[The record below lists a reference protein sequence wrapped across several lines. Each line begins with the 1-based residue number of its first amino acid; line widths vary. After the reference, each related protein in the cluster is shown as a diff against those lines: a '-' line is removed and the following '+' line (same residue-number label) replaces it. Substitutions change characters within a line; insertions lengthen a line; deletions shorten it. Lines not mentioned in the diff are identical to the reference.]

1 MENFRIPDLRIPIPA
16 ALNPELQ
23 EAAAAADAWLDEFG
37 LVPTEEAR
45 RHVRRTRVDR
55 LTAWLC
61 PNASQEA
68 LTLITQW
75 NAWLFQLDDQFDD
88 DPVRGY
94 RPEQWREAFG
104 PLFAVFDGTVTDGR
118 LVRSLADLWRRTTAV
133 RSAVWQRRFVP
144 HLFWY
149 FDSYRT
155 DMMHREEGR
164 VPGLQQYLAH
174 RRASFAFD
182 AVLDLMEIG
191 SGVEL
196 PDQLHA
202 NPAFADMREAVIY
215 ANACINDL
223 YSLRKELA
231 HDYAFNAVTVIRHHH
246 RCSLQEAVER
256 VAVMQGGYVQR
267 ILDLERVL
275 PGRLA
280 RSGLADD
287 VISHALRC
295 VEDFHAL
302 TAGNVAWSKET
313 GRYAEIETHPTYLT
327 DLFTP

>member
-1 MENFRIPDLRIPIPA
+1 MDTFRIPDLRTPVPA

-23 EAAAAADAWLDEFG
+23 QATVATDAWLDEFG

-45 RHVRRTRVDR
+45 RHVQRTRVDR

-61 PNASQEA
+61 PNASREA

-94 RPEQWREAFG
+94 QPERWREAFG
-104 PLFAVFDGTVTDGR
+104 PLFAVLDGTVTDGR
-118 LVRSLADLWRRTTAV
+118 LARSLADLWHRTAAV
-133 RSAVWQRRFVP
+133 RSPEWQRRFAP
-144 HLFWY
+144 HLLWY
-149 FDSYRT
+149 FDSYRAE
-155 DMMHREEGR
+155 MIHREEGR

-191 SGVEL
+191 TGVDL

-202 NPAFADMREAVIY
+202 HPSYADLREAVIY

-223 YSLRKELA
+223 YSLPKELA
-231 HDYAFNAVTVIRHHH
+231 HDYAFNAVTVIGHHH
-246 RCSLQEAVER
+246 RCGLQEAAER
-256 VAVMQGGYVQR
+256 VAVMQAGYVQR
-267 ILDLERVL
+267 ILDLEQVL
-275 PGRLA
+275 PGRLT
-280 RSGLADD
+280 RDGLSGD
-287 VISHALRC
+287 VVEDAQRC
-295 VEDFHAL
+295 VRDFHAL

-313 GRYAEIETHPTYLT
+313 GRYAEIETEPTYLT
-327 DLFTP
+327 DLFIP

>member
-1 MENFRIPDLRIPIPA
+1 MGDFRIPDLYIPVQA
-16 ALNPELQ
+16 ALNPALEGVT
-23 EAAAAADAWLDEFG
+23 ADTEAWLEEFG
-37 LVPTEEAR
+37 LTPTDEAR
-45 RHVRRTRVDR
+45 RHVQRTRVDR

-61 PNASQEA
+61 PRASSDA
-68 LTLITQW
+68 LLLITQW

-94 RPEQWREAFG
+94 QPALWRESFG
-104 PLFAVFDGTVTDGR
+104 PLFAVFDGEVANNR
-118 LVRSLADLWRRTTAV
+118 LARSLADLWHRTSAV
-133 RSAVWQRRFVP
+133 RSPAWQRRFVP
-144 HLFWY
+144 HLLWY

-155 DMMHREEGR
+155 DMINREEGR
-164 VPGLQQYLAH
+164 VPALQQYLAH

-182 AVLDLMEIG
+182 AVLDLVEMS
-191 SGVEL
+191 SGVDF

-231 HDYAFNAVTVIRHHH
+231 HDYAFNAVTVIHHH
-246 RCSLQEAVER
+246 HKCGIQEAVDR
-256 VAVMQGGYVQR
+256 VAAMQAGYMQR
-267 ILDLERVL
+267 ILDLEQVL

-280 RSGLADD
+280 AAGMAENLIAG
-287 VISHALRC
+287 ALRC
-295 VEDFHAL
+295 TADFHAL

-313 GRYAEIETHPTYLT
+313 GRYAEIESDPSYLA

>member
-1 MENFRIPDLRIPIPA
+1 MENFRIPDLCIPVPA

-23 EAAAAADAWLDEFG
+23 QATAAAEAWLDEFG

-45 RHVRRTRVDR
+45 RHVQRTRVDR

-94 RPEQWREAFG
+94 HPEQWQEAFG
-104 PLFAVFDGTVTDGR
+104 PLFAVFDGNVTSGR
-118 LVRSLADLWRRTTAV
+118 LARSLADLWRRTVAV
-133 RSAVWQRRFVP
+133 RSSAWQRRFVP
-144 HLFWY
+144 HLLWY
-149 FDSYRT
+149 FDSYRA
-155 DMMHREEGR
+155 DMIHREEGR

-191 SGVEL
+191 IGVDL

-223 YSLRKELA
+223 YSLPKELA
-231 HDYAFNAVTVIRHHH
+231 HDYAFNAVTVISHHH
-246 RCSLQEAVER
+246 GCSLQEAAER
-256 VAVMQGGYVQR
+256 VAAMQAGYVQR
-267 ILDLERVL
+267 ILDLEQVL
-275 PGRLA
+275 PERLA

-287 VISHALRC
+287 VIVDALCC
-295 VEDFHAL
+295 VRDFHAL

-313 GRYAEIETHPTYLT
+313 GRYAEIEPKPTYLA
-327 DLFTP
+327 DLFIP

>member
-1 MENFRIPDLRIPIPA
+1 MDTFRIPDLRIPVPA
-16 ALNPELQ
+16 ALNPELR
-23 EAAAAADAWLDEFG
+23 EATVATEAWLDEFG

-45 RHVRRTRVDR
+45 RHVQRTRVDR

-61 PNASQEA
+61 PNASREA

-94 RPEQWREAFG
+94 QPERWREAFG
-104 PLFAVFDGTVTDGR
+104 PLFAVLDGTVTDGR
-118 LVRSLADLWRRTTAV
+118 LARSLADLWHRTTAV
-133 RSAVWQRRFVP
+133 RSPAWQRRFTP
-144 HLFWY
+144 HLLWY
-149 FDSYRT
+149 FDSYRAE
-155 DMMHREEGR
+155 MIHREEGR

-182 AVLDLMEIG
+182 AVLDLVEIG
-191 SGVEL
+191 TGVDL
-196 PDQLHA
+196 PDHLHA
-202 NPAFADMREAVIY
+202 HPSFADMREAVIY

-246 RCSLQEAVER
+246 RCSLQEAAER
-256 VAVMQGGYVQR
+256 VAVMQAGHVQR
-267 ILDLERVL
+267 ILDLEQVL
-275 PGRLA
+275 PGRLTRA
-280 RSGLADD
+280 GLADD
-287 VISHALRC
+287 VVEDALRC
-295 VEDFHAL
+295 VGDFHAL
-302 TAGNVAWSKET
+302 TAGNIAWSKET
-313 GRYAEIETHPTYLT
+313 GRYADIEAEPTYLT

>member
-1 MENFRIPDLRIPIPA
+1 MDNFRIPDLCIPVPA

-23 EAAAAADAWLDEFG
+23 EATAAAEAWLDEFG

-45 RHVRRTRVDR
+45 RHVQRTRVDR

-61 PNASQEA
+61 PHASREA

-94 RPEQWREAFG
+94 QPERWREAFG
-104 PLFAVFDGTVTDGR
+104 PLFAVFDGTVTPGR
-118 LVRSLADLWRRTTAV
+118 LARSLADLWRRTTAV
-133 RSAVWQRRFVP
+133 RSSVWQRRFVP
-144 HLFWY
+144 HLLWY
-149 FDSYRT
+149 FDSYRAE
-155 DMMHREEGR
+155 MIYREEGR
-164 VPGLQQYLAH
+164 VPGLQQYLTH

-191 SGVEL
+191 TGVDL

-223 YSLRKELA
+223 YSLPKELA
-231 HDYAFNAVTVIRHHH
+231 HDYAFNAVTVICHHH
-246 RCSLQEAVER
+246 RCSLQEAAER
-256 VAVMQGGYVQR
+256 VAVMQAGYVQR
-267 ILDLERVL
+267 ILDLEQVL
-275 PGRLA
+275 PGRLTG
-280 RSGLADD
+280 SGLVDD
-287 VISHALRC
+287 VVEDALRC
-295 VEDFHAL
+295 VTDFHAL

-313 GRYAEIETHPTYLT
+313 GRYAEIEAKPTYLA
-327 DLFTP
+327 DVFIP